1 MKKNKINNSNNKNV
15 NIGIFLVAIIVSL
28 IVIALFYPKYSEY
41 QEAVATLEQI
51 NMKINKNEELI
62 ANSDNLQRQLVDLKN
77 EIATKQ
83 NVLDENL
90 SDGTFLMELSNIM
103 KEMNVEL
110 SSLATENN
118 IELDKVI
125 ATPINIEVRGNYQN
139 VKKLVKYLEEEKKAV
154 KISELKFEL
163 LKENKKVDSQKE
175 IVTLNSPKGFV
186 NLNIDIIGKFKILI
200 YSQKG

>member
-1 MKKNKINNSNNKNV
+1 MKKSKINITNDKNV
-15 NIGIFLVAIIVSL
+15 NVGLVLVAIIVSL

-62 ANSDNLQRQLVDLKN
+62 ANSDNLQKQLVELKN
-77 EIATKQ
+77 EIASKQ

-125 ATPINIEVRGNYQN
+125 ATPVNIEVRGNYEN
-139 VKKLVKYLEEEKKAV
+139 VKKLVKYLEEEKKSV

-163 LKENKKVDSQKE
+163 LRENKKVDSQKE

-186 NLNIDIIGKFKILI
+186 NLNIEIIGKFKILI